1 MRLKLTLLAA
11 AIAAATLA
19 PAQSPRQDFKRD
31 IRLSASNLLAYPGPS
46 PRKAITP
53 APDSLRPFYISHY
66 GRHGSRFLIDPAD
79 YDGPLAT
86 LQRADSLGKLTLRGR
101 DALRR
106 IRQMKAEADGR
117 LGELTEVGFRQH
129 RGIARRMYERFPE
142 VFAEGAHVDARST
155 VVIRCILSM
164 EEELHELLRLNP
176 ALSVSHDAS
185 QHDMIYMNHANRA
198 PSPSAWT
205 PAARRAWQELYDGE
219 VDTVKLMRRL
229 FSDMGYVRE
238 HVAMRRLNDQL
249 FRLASATQNSRAR
262 YEVTLYDLFDDSDVY
277 ANWLAANASWYI
289 GYGCCPMGGGRQPL
303 SQATLLRRIIAEA
316 DSCILLP
323 HPSASLRFGHET
335 VVLPLVCLMN
345 LDGYGLATDDLRRL
359 DRKGWAD
366 YRVFPMAANVQMV
379 FYRKSPA
386 DADPLV
392 KLLLNENEATL
403 PIKAA
408 KGPYY
413 RWSDVKGY
421 LLGRID
427 ELQGKGKAQQKPG
440 AGKAE

>member
-1 MRLKLTLLAA
+1 MRLKPALLAA
-11 AIAAATLA
+11 ALAAATMA

-31 IRLSASNLLAYPGPS
+31 IRLSASNLLAYPGPDAS
-46 PRKAITP
+46 TKLTP
-53 APDSLRPFYISHY
+53 APDSLKPFYISHY

-86 LQRADSLGKLTLRGR
+86 LRRADSLGKLTLRGR

-129 RGIARRMYERFPE
+129 RGIARRMHERFPE
-142 VFAEGAHVDARST
+142 VFAEGSHVDARST

-205 PAARRAWQELYDGE
+205 PAARLAWQELYDGE

-262 YEVTLYDLFDDSDVY
+262 YEVTLYDLFDDNDVY

-316 DSCILLP
+316 DSCIMLP

>member
-1 MRLKLTLLAA
+1 MRLKPALLAA
-11 AIAAATLA
+11 AIAAATMA

-31 IRLSASNLLAYPGPS
+31 IRLSASNLLAYPGPDAS
-46 PRKAITP
+46 KKLTP

-66 GRHGSRFLIDPAD
+66 GRHGSRFLIAPAD

-86 LQRADSLGKLTLRGR
+86 LRRADSLGKLTLRGR

-106 IRQMKAEADGR
+106 IRWMKAEADGR

-142 VFAEGAHVDARST
+142 VFAEGSHVDARST

-229 FSDMGYVRE
+229 FSDMDYVRE

-262 YEVTLYDLFDDSDVY
+262 YEVTLYDLFDDGDIY

-408 KGPYY
+408 KGTYY

-427 ELQGKGKAQQKPG
+427 KLQGEGKAQQKPG